1 MISEVCGKLESMAG
15 NPGAYFG
22 TELQRERLNQGWS
35 LDDLA
40 KETGISAAHL
50 SRIENGKRPVTE
62 AVASAC
68 DKALPGRKGWF
79 LRYWLALQTWQET
92 PSWLKP
98 WQDYEL
104 HTSTLRSW
112 SPGVVDGLVQ
122 TEQYARAQIGLRPDG
137 TKDKTDERAANR
149 MTRQKL
155 VLYRD
160 PPPRAHFLV
169 SLVSLRDM
177 PRSLKAGQLGHLLKV
192 AAMPNMTVQ
201 VVPGL
206 WHAGMSG
213 GFLLTDTAAWAEGV
227 HTGQVHAD
235 AETVSSLALRFD
247 SIRTEAMR
255 LSESL
260 ALLREMINRERLA
273 KIQLLKR
280 QWRQLR

>member
-1 MISEVCGKLESMAG
+1 MTG

-22 TELQRERLNQGWS
+22 TELQRERISHSWT

-40 KETGISAAHL
+40 RETGISAAHL
-50 SRIENGKRPVTE
+50 SRIENGKRPATE
-62 AVASAC
+62 AVAGAC
-68 DKALPGRKGWF
+68 DKAFPGRKGWY
-79 LRYWLALQTWQET
+79 LRCWLALQTWQET

-112 SPGVVDGLVQ
+112 SPGVIDGLVQ
-122 TEQYARAQIGLRPDG
+122 TEDYARAQIGLRPDG
-137 TKDKTDERAANR
+137 TQDKTDERAANR
-149 MTRQKL
+149 MTRQTL
-155 VLYRD
+155 VLFRE

-169 SLVSLRDM
+169 SLAALRDM
-177 PRSLKAGQLGHLLKV
+177 PRHLAAGQLGHLLEV
-192 AAMPNMTVQ
+192 AARPNVTVQ
-201 VVPGL
+201 VVPRL

-235 AETVSSLALRFD
+235 TETFSSLDLRFD
-247 SIRTEAMR
+247 SIRHEAMR
-255 LSESL
+255 VSESL
-260 ALLREMINRERLA
+260 ALLREMISRERLA
-273 KIQLLKR
+273 KVQPLKR